1 MKIELTD
8 EEAEVLS
15 NYLDRKLY
23 RLEEAGLTAS
33 YCYPKLYSI
42 KHKISLQKNN
52 NIKLSGNR

>member
-1 MKIELTD
+1 MIKIELTQ

-23 RLEEAGLTAS
+23 RLEEAGLTDS

-42 KHKISLQKNN
+42 KHKISLQKKSNT
-52 NIKLSGNR
+52 I